1 MDEGA
6 FFILLGGITVFVT
19 LIVFLLFKRDRDK
32 TVEFWDDIGKAYGE
46 PTGQVLEGLS
56 PTLHSFRYKGR
67 VVSFS
72 PKPLSEGLDDPAYKQ
87 PCFFFVGCSSNKA
100 GFSASISNSLPG
112 DQLTKDLIEKFH
124 LSPDAQKILMNLK
137 EGFVR
142 MDKRYGTKG
151 YLLFEQM
158 DFYSSKESMK
168 KILDN
173 LVLLADALEK

>member
-1 MDEGA
+1 VT
-6 FFILLGGITVFVT
+6 FFILSGGITVFVT
-19 LIVFLLFKRDRDK
+19 LILFLLFKRDRDK
-32 TVEFWDDIGKAYGE
+32 TVEFWDEIGKEYGE
-46 PTGQVLEGLS
+46 PIDPVLDGLS
-56 PTLHSFRYKGR
+56 PSMRSFRYKSR

-100 GFSASISNSLPG
+100 GFSASISNSLPR
-112 DQLTKDLIEKFH
+112 DQMTKDLIEKFH

-142 MDKRYGTKG
+142 VDMRYGTKG
-151 YLLFEQM
+151 YLLFEQEE
-158 DFYSSKESMK
+158 FYSGKESMK
-168 KILDN
+168 RILDN